1 MAYRRE
7 TFIKKAS
14 EYLGLKSDDVIIL
27 NIEKGIFNQSVKTCK
42 EKNTPLKWSNN
53 IFTSIYAKIARKILA
68 NISYTPN
75 SEAFKDRILTGD
87 VDPYSI
93 ATFTHENMNPEMWS
107 ELRINTLKKH
117 ITKQEEVGDG
127 MFTCNVCK
135 SKKTVYYQMQ
145 TRSADEPMT
154 TYVTCTNCNKK
165 WKC

>member
-7 TFIKKAS
+7 TFIKKTS
-14 EYLGLKSDDVIIL
+14 EYLGLDTNNVIVL
-27 NIEKGIFNQSVKTCK
+27 NIEKGIFNQSIKLCK
-42 EKNTPLKWSNN
+42 EKNTPLKWSNS
-53 IFTSIYAKIARKILA
+53 IFTSIYSKIARKILA

-75 SEAFKDRILTGD
+75 SEVFKNRILAGD

-93 ATFTHENMNPEMWS
+93 ATFTHENMHPELWS
-107 ELRINTLKKH
+107 ELRINMLKKH

-127 MFTCNVCK
+127 MFTCNACK

>member
-1 MAYRRE
+1 MSYRRQ
-7 TFIKKAS
+7 TFIRKAS
-14 EYLGLKSDDVIIL
+14 EYLGVDKDNIIIL
-27 NIEKGIFNQSVKTCK
+27 NIEKGIFNNTINICR
-42 EKNTPLKWSNN
+42 EMNTPLKWSNN
-53 IFTSIYAKIARKILA
+53 KFTTAYSKNARKILA

-75 SEAFKDRILTGD
+75 SEEFKHRILTND

-93 ATFTHENMNPEMWS
+93 ATFTHENMAPEIWS
-107 ELRINTLKKH
+107 ELKLNIMKKH
-117 ITKQEEVGDG
+117 FAKQEEVSDG